1 MEDAILDLDRVQLAR
16 TDADEGERRLVE
28 RLLLDRGGSVAVPA
42 RAPQPHA
49 GRKEEALPGMGAD
62 RVPEAGLVGSP
73 LEPVAAAVLPVG
85 PADGKL
91 RRRLEVVVDDRPVP
105 DGRPEDAVAAGAE
118 RADQAV
124 ECVRR
129 DHDSLC
135 PAHARHGL
143 EHM

>member
-1 MEDAILDLDRVQLAR
+1 MKARVSSSSSSSIAGL
-16 TDADEGERRLVE
+16 RR
-28 RLLLDRGGSVAVPA
+28 RSGA
-42 RAPQPHA
+42 RATA
-49 GRKEEALPGMGAD
+49 ARGAEEEALPGMGAD

-91 RRRLEVVVDDRPVP
+91 RRRLEVVVDDRSVP
-105 DGRPEDAVAAGAE
+105 DGRPEDAVAARAE

-124 ECVRR
+124 ERVRC